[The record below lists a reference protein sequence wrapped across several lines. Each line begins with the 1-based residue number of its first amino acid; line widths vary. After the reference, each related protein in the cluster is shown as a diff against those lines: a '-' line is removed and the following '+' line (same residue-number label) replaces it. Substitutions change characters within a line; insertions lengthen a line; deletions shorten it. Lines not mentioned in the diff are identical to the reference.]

1 MWALGVKGVGTAL
14 TLAGFD
20 TYLQTLMLKRV
31 EGRCAE
37 GLRPGCVG
45 WGPSPRFSCLL
56 VVVDRQEC
64 GDLSPAVASSLLL
77 EQATLQ

>member
-1 MWALGVKGVGTAL
+1 MCTMWALGVKGIGMAL
-14 TLAGFD
+14 TLAGYD
-20 TYLQTLMLKRV
+20 TYLQPLMLKGV

-37 GLRPGCVG
+37 GLRPVCVAIL
-45 WGPSPRFSCLL
+45 LL
-56 VVVDRQEC
+56 VVVDRQEF